1 MPSRTVAA
9 SSGGYG
15 EEMRIGID
23 FHAAER
29 EGTGNCTYIR
39 NIVEQIVRIGAG
51 HQYFLYVTDA
61 TNPYYDRFHPL
72 GHVFLRPLASRSPFI
87 RMLLLGLQTFRD
99 RLDVLHATYY
109 APPVY
114 RGKLV
119 LTVHDLSFRH
129 IPESFSAFDRIK
141 DLVLVPI
148 YMKRAKKILTVS
160 EYSRR
165 DIIETYRVP
174 PSRVCV
180 GYNGA
185 DPIFTPVA
193 DRVKAVEILRRYG
206 IADDRG
212 YILFVGRINKRKNL
226 TGLVNAF
233 NLLKETKGIR
243 QRLVIVGNKDYL
255 PPGDEAVITSSPS
268 IIDILFTG
276 YVPHEHLPVLY
287 GLADVFVYPSVYEG
301 FGLPCL
307 EAMAC
312 ACPVV
317 SSDCTSIPEVV
328 GDAGILID
336 PAKVDQLAG
345 AIYRVLSDRGLR
357 AEFVRSGP
365 EKAKE
370 FSWESAAVK
379 VLSVLAELEK
389 KT

>member
-1 MPSRTVAA
+1 
-9 SSGGYG
+9 
-15 EEMRIGID
+15 MRIGID

-39 NIVEQIVRIGAG
+39 NIVEQIVRLAPV
-51 HQYFLYVTDA
+51 HEYFLYVTDA
-61 TNPYYDRFHPL
+61 TNPYYDRFRPL
-72 GHVFLRPLASRSPFI
+72 EHVFLRPLAFRSPFI
-87 RMLLLGLQTFRD
+87 RMPLLGLQTFRD
-99 RLDVLHATYY
+99 RLEVLHATYY
-109 APPVY
+109 APPFY

-141 DLVLVPI
+141 DLVFVPI

-185 DPIFTPVA
+185 DPVFTPVT

-206 IADDRG
+206 IGDDRG

-226 TGLVNAF
+226 TGLVKSF
-233 NLLKETKGIR
+233 NLLKKTKGIR
-243 QRLVIVGNKDYL
+243 QRLVIAGSKDYL
-255 PPGDEAVITSSPS
+255 PPGDEAVITSSPFIS
-268 IIDILFTG
+268 DICFTG
-276 YVPHEHLPVLY
+276 YVDRDDLPALY
-287 GLADVFVYPSVYEG
+287 SLADVSVYPSVYEG

-317 SSDCTSIPEVV
+317 SSDCTSIPEVI
-328 GDAGILID
+328 GDAGILADPSSID
-336 PAKVDQLAG
+336 QISD
-345 AIYRVLSDRGLR
+345 AIYRILSDNALRSELVRKGLER
-357 AEFVRSGP
+357 
-365 EKAKE
+365 AKE
-370 FSWESAAVK
+370 FSWESAAAK
-379 VLSVLAELEK
+379 ILSILTEIEK

>member
-1 MPSRTVAA
+1 
-9 SSGGYG
+9 
-15 EEMRIGID
+15 MRIGID

-39 NIVEQIVRIGAG
+39 SIVEQIVRIGAG
-51 HQYFLYVTDA
+51 HRYFLYVTDA
-61 TNPYYDRFHPL
+61 TNPYYDRFRPL

-87 RMLLLGLQTFRD
+87 RMPLLGLQTFRD
-99 RLDVLHATYY
+99 KLDVLHATYY
-109 APPVY
+109 APPFY
-114 RGKLV
+114 RGELV

-165 DIIETYRVP
+165 DIIETYRVS

-180 GYNGA
+180 SYNGV

-193 DRVKAVEILRRYG
+193 DRVKAGEILRRYG
-206 IADDRG
+206 IDDDRG
-212 YILFVGRINKRKNL
+212 YILFVGRINRRKNL
-226 TGLVNAF
+226 TGLVKSF

-243 QRLVIVGNKDYL
+243 QRLVIAGSKDYL
-255 PPGDEAVITSSPS
+255 PRGDEAIITSSPFS
-268 IIDILFTG
+268 ADILFTG
-276 YVPHEHLPVLY
+276 HVPHEHLPVLY
-287 GLADVFVYPSVYEG
+287 SLADVFAYPSVYEG

-328 GDAGILID
+328 GDAGILVD
-336 PAKVDQLAG
+336 PSRVDQLG
-345 AIYRVLSDRGLR
+345 DAIYRVLSDRGLR
-357 AEFVRSGP
+357 AEFVKRGL

-379 VLSVLAELEK
+379 MLGALVEIEK